1 MLKSSSNE
9 PNSDYLD
16 YIDNLDQL
24 DQPDQLNHSESLK
37 HSIWRKKQNSHFL
50 LGLVLL
56 RIFFSSISYFIL
68 LHPESS
74 SIVWEGLRWLQHK
87 NHLLDHILFLETFC
101 CCWRAKLS
109 SLFETNQKRRKS
121 SAQSA
126 SSGGGQYRTGIKH
139 KITKSTAGRVE
150 GLNSSE
156 HTTVNIWHLLP
167 LSDWQIPKGAKQP
180 AVVKL
185 SIFSLQFFAKVLFW
199 LEQSHSTCRVVGSLA
214 SVIHWSK
221 VRKPTTKRERKL

>member
-1 MLKSSSNE
+1 M
-9 PNSDYLD
+9 
-16 YIDNLDQL
+16 
-24 DQPDQLNHSESLK
+24 
-37 HSIWRKKQNSHFL
+37 KKKAKFAFL
-50 LGLVLL
+50 TWSCVAKD
-56 RIFFSSISYFIL
+56 FFSSISYFIL

-167 LSDWQIPKGAKQP
+167 WSDWQIPKGAKQP

-185 SIFSLQFFAKVLFW
+185 SIFFFAIFCKSTFLAGTVAFNLPRRG
-199 LEQSHSTCRVVGSLA
+199 LLGQCHSLVQSQETDNKKGKNC
-214 SVIHWSK
+214 
-221 VRKPTTKRERKL
+221 KRQCENVTMLGWECA